1 VDAAERADDGVEG
14 LLLLAELLG
23 ALRVL
28 PQLRVLELAVQRFE
42 PVLLRFEVKD
52 TSAARP
58 SGTAG
63 RRARRRAG

>member
-28 PQLRVLELAVQRFE
+28 PQLRILELAVQRFE
-42 PVLLRFEVKD
+42 PALLRVEVKD

-63 RRARRRAG
+63 RRARRRSG